1 MYIYIYIYLYI
12 LSISYETALS
22 EYQPYVVS
30 WPHCMLSTSVPSLLY
45 AILLQFNFIDM
56 MPNHRQAKG
65 LCKQGAVSI
74 RKTVLPGVAI
84 PMLKIRR
91 PNGRLIFNI
100 GIAIPR

>member
-1 MYIYIYIYLYI
+1 MDIWDFVTVLTK
-12 LSISYETALS
+12 S
-22 EYQPYVVS
+22 
-30 WPHCMLSTSVPSLLY
+30 HPSLMQL
-45 AILLQFNFIDM
+45 
-56 MPNHRQAKG
+56 
-65 LCKQGAVSI
+65 GAVSI

>member
-1 MYIYIYIYLYI
+1 MAEHG
-12 LSISYETALS
+12 LSYYSAKDMNQAL
-22 EYQPYVVS
+22 
-30 WPHCMLSTSVPSLLY
+30 
-45 AILLQFNFIDM
+45 
-56 MPNHRQAKG
+56 
-65 LCKQGAVSI
+65 GAVSI

>member
-1 MYIYIYIYLYI
+1 MTGDYQFLWAECQDTRQSDRIRNI
-12 LSISYETALS
+12 YETNGK
-22 EYQPYVVS
+22 
-30 WPHCMLSTSVPSLLY
+30 C
-45 AILLQFNFIDM
+45 
-56 MPNHRQAKG
+56 
-65 LCKQGAVSI
+65 QGAVSI